1 MSRKDSV
8 EKLASVSLFS
18 ACSQRDLQRIAKA
31 ADEIEVSDGT
41 QLMDQGEVGRQAF
54 VILEGTAVVK
64 RGGRK
69 VADLGPGDT
78 AGELSLLDLG
88 PRTASVFATSDMR
101 VLVLTARQLTGLL
114 DETPALA
121 HKLLAAMAGRIR
133 DLDRKLFG

>member
-1 MSRKDSV
+1 
-8 EKLASVSLFS
+8 
-18 ACSQRDLQRIAKA
+18 
-31 ADEIEVSDGT
+31 
-41 QLMDQGEVGRQAF
+41 MDQGEVGRQAF